1 MYVRRMFP
9 SPFARAGFPDLARLR
24 RDMDRL
30 FELTWGDLGAAPT
43 AGVFP
48 AMNVTQDADRY
59 QVRAE
64 LPGIRTE
71 DLQISVERNKLLVS
85 GKRDIPGESED
96 VSYHRR
102 ERAGG
107 SFSRSLT
114 LPADLDP
121 DKVEATYVNGVL
133 TITLPK
139 AEAVKARKVT
149 VKTS

>member
-1 MYVRRMFP
+1 
-9 SPFARAGFPDLARLR
+9 
-24 RDMDRL
+24 MDRL
-30 FELTWGDLGAAPT
+30 FEMTWGEPASAPT

-71 DLQISVERNKLLVS
+71 DLQISVERNKLVVS
-85 GKRDIPGESED
+85 GKREMPGESD
-96 VSYHRR
+96 AVSYHRR

-114 LPADLDP
+114 LPADLDA
-121 DKVEATYVNGVL
+121 DKVEANYANGVL

-139 AEAVKARKVT
+139 AEAVKARQVT
-149 VKTS
+149 VKAS